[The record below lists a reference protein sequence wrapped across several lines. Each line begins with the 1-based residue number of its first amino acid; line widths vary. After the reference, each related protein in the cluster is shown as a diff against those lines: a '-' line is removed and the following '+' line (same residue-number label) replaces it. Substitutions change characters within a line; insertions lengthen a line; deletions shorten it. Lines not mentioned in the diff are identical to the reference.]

1 MGTIF
6 FFSSIICKDQKKEK
20 LMTEMV
26 NYWSSTVNDD
36 LFYMMIKI
44 SIDIYFRC
52 RYVEGYCRNR
62 KLS

>member
-1 MGTIF
+1 MKCFHGNDF

-20 LMTEMV
+20 LMIEMV

-44 SIDIYFRC
+44 SIDIFS
-52 RYVEGYCRNR
+52 
-62 KLS
+62 LSLRRGLL